1 MEEPIF
7 TNACKHI
14 KKQRLKI
21 VLEIYKF
28 DGLKIV
34 LFTNMK
40 NAGYK
45 KATNN
50 PNKTPNSS
58 IKIANI
64 KSLWDSGIEY
74 FSWPSPN
81 PTPNTPPVFIA
92 DKLLETWVLSPSKK
106 LSILSATWSKKKYAI
121 KRKNNPIKPN
131 KIKSLR
137 FLKYN
142 IKIIEKIEI

>member
-1 MEEPIF
+1 MF

-21 VLEIYKF
+21 VLEINKF
-28 DGLKIV
+28 EGLEIDF
-34 LFTNMK
+34 FTSMK

-50 PNKTPNSS
+50 PNNTPNSS

-74 FSWPSPN
+74 LSWPSPK

-92 DKLLETWVLSPSKK
+92 DKLWETWSLSPSKK
-106 LSILSATWSKKKYAI
+106 LSILYATWSKKKYAI
-121 KRKNNPIKPN
+121 NKKNNPIKPK

-142 IKIIEKIEI
+142 IKIKEKIEI